1 MLCGYMKNGSQPY
14 SFLGFSYLWAMEIE
28 IGKNNKTFKII
39 DNQEVV
45 IKGVRPKWYSS
56 NIQFFHNSKTYEL
69 KKKGFW
75 GTSFS
80 ILQGGQLFGDIV
92 WSFKTG
98 AKIILKDSDL
108 NTSHYSLK
116 AETVGKWYSS
126 NRQYILNKN
135 EKTTA
140 LTIHYALKK
149 WKESI
154 EAEFN
159 DKSNADYVLL
169 VAALFLMRRQQSA
182 EGAGAAGAMA
192 G

>member
-75 GTSFS
+75 GTTFAV
-80 ILQGGQLFGDIV
+80 LEGGRQIGDI
-92 WSFKTG
+92 KLNLQTTN
-98 AKIILKDSDL
+98 KITLKDS
-108 NTSHYSLK
+108 NSSLQYGL
-116 AETVGKWYSS
+116 ETERVGKWYASD
-126 NRQYILNKN
+126 RKYILYQNG
-135 EKTTA
+135 ETPI

-149 WKESI
+149 WKETLS
-154 EAEFN
+154 AEFN
-159 DKSNADYVLL
+159 DKGNTNYLL
-169 VAALFLMRRQQSA
+169 LICALFLMRHEQSS
-182 EGAGAAGAMA
+182 ESSAANI
-192 G
+192 